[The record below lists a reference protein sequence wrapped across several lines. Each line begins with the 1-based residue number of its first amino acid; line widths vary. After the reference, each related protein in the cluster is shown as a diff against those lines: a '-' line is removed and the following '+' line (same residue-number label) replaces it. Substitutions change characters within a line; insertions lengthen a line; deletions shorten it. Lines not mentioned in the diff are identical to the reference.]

1 MKKLAV
7 VVLVA
12 LGLIVGT
19 AACSSGSD
27 DDSTSSGASDSNSA
41 ANETFNSADVEFL
54 QGMIPHHAQAIEM
67 ADLATNR
74 AGSASVKDLAARIRA
89 AQQPEIDTMTGW
101 LRDWGKKVP
110 SMQNGASMDMGDGD
124 MGMMSNAEMSDLRAD
139 QGSEFDTMFLEMMV
153 RHHKGA
159 VAMAQTELNDG
170 KFVQAKALAQTIID
184 AQKSE
189 ITEMNQLLAR

>member
-1 MKKLAV
+1 
-7 VVLVA
+7 
-12 LGLIVGT
+12 
-19 AACSSGSD
+19 
-27 DDSTSSGASDSNSA
+27 
-41 ANETFNSADVEFL
+41 
-54 QGMIPHHAQAIEM
+54 AQAIEM

-89 AQQPEIDTMTGW
+89 AQQPEIATMTGW

-139 QGSEFDTMFLEMMV
+139 QGSEFDTMFLEMMI
-153 RHHKGA
+153 RHHEGA
-159 VAMAQTELNDG
+159 VAMAETELNDG

-184 AQKSE
+184 AQEDE

>member
-7 VVLVA
+7 VALVA

-19 AACSSGSD
+19 AACSSGGD

-41 ANETFNSADVEFL
+41 ANETFNPADVEFL

-110 SMQNGASMDMGDGD
+110 STEHGASMDMGDGD

-153 RHHKGA
+153 RHHEGA
-159 VAMAQTELNDG
+159 VAMAENELNDG

-184 AQKSE
+184 AQESE
-189 ITEMNQLLAR
+189 ITQMNQLLAR